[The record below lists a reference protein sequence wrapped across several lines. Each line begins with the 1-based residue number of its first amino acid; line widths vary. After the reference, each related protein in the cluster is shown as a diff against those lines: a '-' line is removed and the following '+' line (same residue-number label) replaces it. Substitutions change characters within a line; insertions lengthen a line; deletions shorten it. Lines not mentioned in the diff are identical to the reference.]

1 MSRGKLLAIGVTVGV
16 ILFLWWLYNRTKHM
30 YPQLMT
36 LPDEIDT
43 EEEVSDCNFSMR
55 PIRRMNLIPM
65 TLEKGEIRR
74 ESFGFYTKLL
84 EELAHNEKEFITGYM
99 ASLKTGLEWKLNN
112 YTSAATAPKVG
123 PARMDIDNMVD
134 ESKTL
139 HVKRII
145 STIKS
150 RLSRLSYE
158 TVRENFQK
166 IISGTHGFNRLIGRR
181 DIKNQLAQD
190 ILAFRANPIPFY
202 SGYHNIILYGG
213 SGIGKTKLANTIAYI
228 FCKSGILVRHVS
240 KCVTKKDLTSPYKSQ
255 GGKQTISLL
264 YQTLEGVLFIDE
276 AYMLGESEGF
286 GLRGVD
292 SQGEESIGELVA
304 FMSENVGRQVIIA
317 AGYEDRMKKGFLD
330 INEGLDR
337 RFPVKIHLQ
346 PYTAKE
352 LAQMLIQN
360 LMSYQITLSDALC
373 SFSYTL
379 ISQLHSV
386 FDKQAGDIENLS
398 TSVSKFCSINGVSE
412 KSILDGVNEFL
423 SHKGLD
429 AVRPVKPLS

>member
-429 AVRPVKPLS
+429 AVRPSRGSR